1 MQIGDIVTHTT
12 KGWYVKVREI
22 SGAEIRVKHICS
34 KKGNPS
40 CPSSMTAY
48 ENSRLYPKAELI
60 VSRLPKSFQV
70 LMEAEKKKAEHNKPR
85 YFPDIFKIG
94 DEVGIIRHAHGW
106 EDGRISGTIVSWAYG
121 CMVEDEYGSQ
131 WEIEHPRDI
140 YHI

>member
-1 MQIGDIVTHTT
+1 MQIGDIVIHTT
-12 KGWYVKVREI
+12 KGWYAKVREI

-85 YFPDIFKIG
+85 YFPDILKMS
-94 DEVGIIRHAHGW
+94 GIRWGSSVMPM
-106 EDGRISGTIVSWAYG
+106 DGRMVVSQVRSCHGRMGVW
-121 CMVEDEYGSQ
+121 
-131 WEIEHPRDI
+131 
-140 YHI
+140 